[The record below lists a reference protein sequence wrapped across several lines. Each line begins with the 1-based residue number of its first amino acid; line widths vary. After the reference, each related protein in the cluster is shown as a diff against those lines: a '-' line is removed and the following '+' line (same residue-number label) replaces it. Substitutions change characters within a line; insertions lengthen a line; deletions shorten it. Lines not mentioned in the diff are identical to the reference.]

1 MAKIDAVELL
11 LPNGSWTG
19 TRVME
24 MVRGLSVR
32 NPIRL

>member
-19 TRVME
+19 TIVME